1 MWSHAQTAETRPLLL
16 LLLLFRPGN
25 EATHSYTKWRPHT
38 LAFSKWSQTSRQP
51 AIAEGSKRLSMPL
64 VTCHMFTSL
73 RKSLVSWA
81 TILVT
86 WGEIAPPFKSLN
98 QIAECN
104 NYTIMIIFWTK
115 TMALLLHTS
124 IKHLQTI
131 VCTILQRF
139 HQSLEWTTIL
149 CTDHIPCDMKC
160 HSDPQT
166 LLLLSRRVWGQTSTT
181 FTQ

>member
-1 MWSHAQTAETRPLLL
+1 MWSCKRKRLKPGPYSSSSFSSGLGTRLHTAIL
-16 LLLLFRPGN
+16 N
-25 EATHSYTKWRPHT
+25 EDPPCPP

-51 AIAEGSKRLSMPL
+51 ATAEGSKQLSMPL

-86 WGEIAPPFKSLN
+86 WGEIAPPFKSSN
-98 QIAECN
+98 QIAEC
-104 NYTIMIIFWTK
+104 TIMIIFWTK
-115 TMALLLHTS
+115 TITVLLHTF

-139 HQSLEWTTIL
+139 HQSLECKTIL